1 MLGSCSSGFSGSTVV
16 PGSSGVSG
24 SVGSPGPTL
33 GSCSSGFSG
42 SVVVPGSSGVSGLVV
57 VPGFSGVSI
66 FAESPPLSA
75 FSSSLKSSVCSSWG
89 MVVSGSGRKNSHAL
103 KIAKLQITAKITA
116 SMRIFFI
123 SLPYPLYF
131 CNFYYFI
138 LYALAY
144 NVVNKLELFF
154 LIFLRK
160 I

>member
-24 SVGSPGPTL
+24 SVGSPGFML
-33 GSCSSGFSG
+33 GSC
-42 SVVVPGSSGVSGLVV
+42 SSGVSGLVV

-75 FSSSLKSSVCSSWG
+75 FSSSLKSSVCSSLG

-144 NVVNKLELFF
+144 NVVNKLEVFF
-154 LIFLRK
+154 LNFLRK